1 MRPVSPTGSKNP
13 AVRPGGEEEKRAEE
27 SERVRLYARVTGRVQ
42 GVGFRWFCQ
51 RTACSRAL
59 GGWVRN
65 RPDGSVEAE
74 VEGPAGQVRIFLA
87 DLSRGPVGA
96 RVEQMITEHRVPEG
110 SDAFTIR

>member
-1 MRPVSPTGSKNP
+1 MRPVSPTGSEDS
-13 AVRPGGEEEKRAEE
+13 AGLPGVEAEKEAEE
-27 SERVRLYARVTGRVQ
+27 NKRVRLYARVTGRVQ

-51 RTACSRAL
+51 RAACSRAL

-74 VEGPAGQVRIFLA
+74 VEGPAGGVRAFLA
-87 DLSRGPVGA
+87 DLSHGPVGA
-96 RVEQMITEHRVPEG
+96 RVEQVITERRVPEE